1 MKDISKNKRIS
12 WIVLITI
19 LSVVIYGCVFPIV
32 NFSSEKPEIPTV
44 IVLLNV
50 VVFYFISDGIGT
62 VVPKLFPQW
71 TLLKIA
77 CYNFAVSAA
86 GLIARYFLE
95 FGEISNTYNFTV
107 FNIAFYLLMTVG
119 LATLEANK
127 NIKKDK

>member
-1 MKDISKNKRIS
+1 MKDISKNKRIL
-12 WIVLITI
+12 WIVLIII
-19 LSVVIYGCVFPIV
+19 LSAVIYGCAFPIL

-71 TLLKIA
+71 TLWKIA
-77 CYNFAVSAA
+77 CYNFAVSTA
-86 GLIARYFLE
+86 GMIARYLLE

-127 NIKKDK
+127 NMRKDK

>member
-1 MKDISKNKRIS
+1 MKDISKNKRIV

-19 LSVVIYGCVFPIV
+19 LSVVIYGCVFPIL
-32 NFSSEKPEIPTV
+32 NFSSEKPEIPTA

-62 VVPKLFPQW
+62 AVPKLFPQW

-77 CYNFAVSAA
+77 CYNFAVSTA
-86 GLIARYFLE
+86 GLIARYLLE

-107 FNIAFYLLMTVG
+107 LNIFFYLLMTVG

-127 NIKKDK
+127 NMRKDQ

>member
-1 MKDISKNKRIS
+1 MKTISPKKRIA

-19 LSVVIYGCVFPIV
+19 LSAVVYGCVFPIL
-32 NFSSEKPEIPTV
+32 NFSPEKPKISTI

-62 VVPKLFPQW
+62 AVPKLFPQW

-77 CYNFAVSAA
+77 CYNFTVSAV
-86 GLIARYFLE
+86 GLIARYLLE
-95 FGEISNTYNFTV
+95 FGEISNIYNFTV

-119 LATLEANK
+119 LATFEAYK
-127 NIKKDK
+127 NMKK